1 MDKSATSSAVAL
13 TTDKG
18 EQTPMMIN
26 PFAMNDAQVQ
36 GIRAGIEAAK
46 KADATAFTDITPVYW
61 EAKRG
66 ESKVMVFLGWKRS
79 VKVDEKTGEELDENF
94 FAVFHDG
101 DRQVVAG
108 QLALKEAMFSR
119 PQGATY
125 RITCEES
132 VAGKA
137 KKFKV
142 EQFNG

>member
-1 MDKSATSSAVAL
+1 MSNKSDNSVTAL
-13 TTDKG
+13 ATDKG
-18 EQTPMMIN
+18 EQTPLMIN
-26 PFAMNDAQVQ
+26 PFAVNDTQVQ
-36 GIRAGIEAAK
+36 AIRSGIEAAT
-46 KADATAFTDITPVYW
+46 KADKSSFTDITPVYW

-66 ESKVMVFLGWKRS
+66 ESKVLVFLGWKTS
-79 VKVDEKTGEELDENF
+79 EKVDEKTGEVIDTSF
-94 FAVFHDG
+94 FAAFHDG

-108 QLALKEAMFSR
+108 QLALKEAMFGR
-119 PQGATY
+119 PTGATY